1 MRGAGAAVAGR
12 DARGN
17 ARRARHAR
25 AVESTRPREVGGERM
40 GVRMA
45 RATNLICILVIAGTA
60 VGVRAVHES
69 QNEERRRLR
78 EGVIRDEARLRAREA
93 RERGREGTTKGI

>member
-1 MRGAGAAVAGR
+1 MC
-12 DARGN
+12 ARW
-17 ARRARHAR
+17 RRLDRARWA
-25 AVESTRPREVGGERM
+25 ANEW

-93 RERGREGTTKGI
+93 RERGREGTTRGI

>member
-1 MRGAGAAVAGR
+1 MRGARAAVAGR

-25 AVESTRPREVGGERM
+25 AVESIDPARWAANEW

-93 RERGREGTTKGI
+93 RERGREGTTRGI